1 METMTNETMQT
12 TVQDTVT
19 VLGETIKNDNCRDI
33 TLMNIIQLLAEKE
46 EIFLSNF
53 LLQYKQDNEKEINS
67 LHDDLIK
74 KDEQIEELED
84 KIQEVEDYSDE
95 IHGLVDDLYSAAD
108 NLQSCFRN

>member
-1 METMTNETMQT
+1 METMTNETIQT

-53 LLQYKQDNEKEINS
+53 LLQYKQDNEKEIDS
-67 LHDDLIK
+67 LHDELVE

-95 IHGLVDDLYSAAD
+95 IHGLVDDLYNAAD
-108 NLQSCFRN
+108 NLKSCFRN

>member
-12 TVQDTVT
+12 IVQDAVT

-53 LLQYKQDNEKEINS
+53 LLQYKQDNEKEIDG
-67 LHDDLIK
+67 LHDELVE
-74 KDEQIEELED
+74 KDKYIEELED

-95 IHGLVDDLYSAAD
+95 IHGLVDDLYNAAD
-108 NLQSCFRN
+108 NLKSCFRN